1 MNPPDFWRTGGWPAA
16 ALAPLGWL
24 YAAGGAARLQWGAS
38 FDPGVP
44 TICVGNLTLGGAGK
58 TPTVLAVA
66 ARTVVARRLI
76 SPVDLEGLAADLDV
90 DLDVVL
96 STLEQLRAAWLI
108 WWTPGGGVVSVRP

>member
-1 MNPPDFWRTGGWPAA
+1 MTPQLSPPGDRYQR
-16 ALAPLGWL
+16 LAELWL
-24 YAAGGAARLQWGAS
+24 AYAADRRNPLVDQR
-38 FDPGVP
+38 V
-44 TICVGNLTLGGAGK
+44 
-58 TPTVLAVA
+58 VLAVA